1 MIPVFQ
7 PLQVVR
13 KPRPFN
19 GSDWLFE
26 LKYDGFRALAYL
38 DHGRCRLVS
47 RNGHPFASFVELA
60 SSIAKSV
67 DGITAVFDGEIV
79 CVDRKG
85 RPRFDDLLFRR
96 GEPRFFAFDLLYL
109 NGKDLR
115 HDQLVDRKAALR
127 LVLGSRRDASINY
140 ADHLAGSGVAL
151 YEQICK
157 LDLEGMVAKHRSAP
171 YVPEDAL
178 STWYKVKNPN
188 YSQMAGRHELFE
200 RERHREPVPGWHS
213 CDLACA
219 EVEQNA

>member
-13 KPRPFN
+13 KPRSFN

-47 RNGHPFASFVELA
+47 RNGHPFASFAELA

-67 DGITAVFDGEIV
+67 EGMTAVFDGEIV

-85 RPRFDDLLFRR
+85 RPRFNDLLFRR

-115 HDQLVDRKAALR
+115 HDQLADRKAALR
-127 LVLGSRRDASINY
+127 LVLESRREASINY
-140 ADHLAGSGVAL
+140 ADHVAESGVAL

-157 LDLEGMVAKHRSAP
+157 FDLEGIVAKHRSAP
-171 YVPEDAL
+171 YSTADML
-178 STWYKVKNPN
+178 STWYKIKNPS
-188 YSQMAGRHELFE
+188 YSQMIGRHELFE
-200 RERHREPVPGWHS
+200 RERHSEPVPGWHS

-219 EVEQNA
+219 EVELRA